1 MNPPLQRMTRQRSVI
16 LDTLMRMHSHPTA
29 DELYAV
35 VRRQLPSVSLGT
47 IYRNLDVLSRSGQV
61 RKLDTGG
68 SMARF
73 DAELEPH
80 HHVRCGACG
89 RVDDVAITQE
99 TPLAR
104 PERSM
109 HGFTITGYRIE
120 YDGFCPD
127 CRNGNGTAGPN
138 PTKGNETP

>member
-1 MNPPLQRMTRQRSVI
+1 MNPPQQRMTRQRSVI
-16 LDTLMRMHSHPTA
+16 LDTLLSMRSHPTA

-47 IYRNLDVLSRSGQV
+47 IYRNLDVLARSGQV

-68 SMARF
+68 SQARF

-80 HHVRCGACG
+80 HHVRCSACG
-89 RVDDVAITQE
+89 RVDDVAIARE
-99 TPLAR
+99 NRIRR
-104 PERSM
+104 PEKSM
-109 HGFTITGYRIE
+109 HGFSITGYRIE

-127 CRNGNGTAGPN
+127 CRNGSSMAVSTQTEGI
-138 PTKGNETP
+138 ETP